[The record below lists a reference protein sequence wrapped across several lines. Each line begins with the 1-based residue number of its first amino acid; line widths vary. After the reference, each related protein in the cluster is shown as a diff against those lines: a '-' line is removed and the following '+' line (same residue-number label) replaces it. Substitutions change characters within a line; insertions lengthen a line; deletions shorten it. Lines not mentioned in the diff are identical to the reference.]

1 MANSTIRKR
10 IKITRN
16 GKLVRRKSAQGHF
29 RANKSG
35 AQIQKKRNIS
45 SIASTDAKRII
56 NYLSR

>member
-16 GKLVRRKSAQGHF
+16 GKLVRRKAAQGHF
-29 RANKSG
+29 RVNKTG
-35 AQIQKKRNIS
+35 NQIQKKRVTS
-45 SIASTDAKRII
+45 SIASSDAKRII